1 MSKQKKTTKKAAKK
15 PKKASAKIPKK
26 NKPKTAPPQINDS
39 TKSLKLDPNP
49 IRFKSI
55 DLPEEDVK
63 AFKSLEKSA
72 LNLVNRAKAN
82 NDTDS
87 LYMPFCEVHGDLAT
101 NCMSRNAAVLMAL
114 AHTTDCDEQTDA
126 RPCAR

>member
-1 MSKQKKTTKKAAKK
+1 MSKQKKTTKKA
-15 PKKASAKIPKK
+15 AKIPKK